1 MMEGVDDGNGEGA
14 RVRVCVVVL
23 LPTWLVRFAPP
34 RASFAPCL
42 VLLTCPVV
50 VFRARAALAK
60 SSRQSVVVTHG
71 ARRDVPCACVAAMTL
86 VVLVFPFFLALA
98 AGEGPERTEPF
109 FCTSEALP
117 PQSLS

>member
-1 MMEGVDDGNGEGA
+1 MMEGVADGNGGGA
-14 RVRVCVVVL
+14 RVVVL

-50 VFRARAALAK
+50 LFRARAALANE

-86 VVLVFPFFLALA
+86 VFPFCSVA
-98 AGEGPERTEPF
+98 R
-109 FCTSEALP
+109 P
-117 PQSLS
+117 PGGTL